1 MGPRRRHAAN
11 EGGFT
16 LMEAVMTC
24 ALTLVSLPLI
34 FPVIDAVE
42 NGAQVGSA
50 QAYDNTM
57 VTATLIPLSNE
68 ISSAAVL
75 YTPSPSS
82 GTNYTT
88 QGVTTSAGDALLLLS
103 QSGTS
108 FRCYQ
113 WAITTTGYLER
124 RSWTPGSS
132 TATPFVTVS
141 AATYPPTS
149 TPFTLVTGT
158 PPSIKISLE
167 LQSNS
172 QNLTI
177 TINATVAAS
186 NVGTSSMASQCE
198 SAPVV

>member
-1 MGPRRRHAAN
+1 
-11 EGGFT
+11 
-16 LMEAVMTC
+16 MEAVMTC
-24 ALTLVSLPLI
+24 ALTLVSLPLV

-42 NGAQVGSA
+42 NGAAVGSA

-57 VTATLIPLSNE
+57 VAGTLIPLSNE

-82 GTNYTT
+82 GTNYTA
-88 QGVTTSAGDALLLLS
+88 QGVTTSAGDALLVLS
-103 QSGTS
+103 QSGS
-108 FRCYQ
+108 SYRCYQ

-124 RSWTPGSS
+124 RSWAPSSS

-141 AATYPPTS
+141 AAQYPPTS

-158 PPSIKISLE
+158 PPAIRIALE
-167 LQSNS
+167 LQSSS
-172 QNLTI
+172 QTLTI
-177 TINATVAAS
+177 TVNATVTAS
-186 NVGTSSMASQCE
+186 NVGTSSMATQCE